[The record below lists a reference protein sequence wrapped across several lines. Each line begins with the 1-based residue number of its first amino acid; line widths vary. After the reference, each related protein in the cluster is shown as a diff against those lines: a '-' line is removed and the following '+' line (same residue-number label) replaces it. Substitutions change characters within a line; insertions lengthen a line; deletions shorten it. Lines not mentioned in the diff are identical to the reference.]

1 MLIDVVGR
9 LTSPGRIFIDY
20 WPGGRTVNYRITED
34 DRARFK
40 RCRRQ
45 WDFASRRGL
54 EPVVNV
60 DPVLP
65 AVVKDAL
72 AVYYYPGTWDWQ
84 PEVRQSLVHKA
95 LARAL
100 QEAGVASATDS
111 LPSAMALIDAYD
123 AWASTVDDF
132 APVKIGHNVQGLVPD
147 PRDPERGL
155 TTPDGSAVIY
165 ACRIDLLAVDA
176 ADEYWVV
183 RHQVLDKFQELD
195 ALIGDEAA
203 VAACWAWE
211 QEYLG
216 MEISGTIHN
225 QVRLTGPLDPPA
237 AESTAKGTPNR
248 VHQSEPSGGGRAI
261 PQHRRLS
268 ARTSRSGDT
277 GQVEQSTAGLVR
289 RTRIRRSRAEIGAV
303 GMLIGAEAIQMNSEP
318 AITPTF
324 AVHCQTCEFSAPC
337 LALVEGTD
345 PEPMLAANYRR
356 HAGEDQRKPRLG
368 QSTWGFGRGAA
379 PPRW

>member
-1 MLIDVVGR
+1 
-9 LTSPGRIFIDY
+9 
-20 WPGGRTVNYRITED
+20 VNYRITED

-54 EPVVNV
+54 EPIAGMES
-60 DPVLP
+60 VLP
-65 AVVKDAL
+65 AVLKDAL

-84 PEVRQSLVHKA
+84 PELRQSLVHKA
-95 LARAL
+95 ASRTL
-100 QEAGVASATDS
+100 QEAGAADALSTATAI
-111 LPSAMALIDAYD
+111 LDAYD

-132 APVKIGHNVQGLVPD
+132 APVKIGHDVGGLVPD

-155 TTPDGSAVIY
+155 TTPDGAAVTY
-165 ACRIDLLAVDA
+165 TCRIDLLAVDA

-183 RHQVLDKFQELD
+183 RHLILDDWQELD

-225 QVRLTGPLDPPA
+225 QVRITGPLDRPVA
-237 AESTAKGTPNR
+237 DGTARIR
-248 VHQSEPSGGGRAI
+248 VHQSEASGGGRAI

-268 ARTSRSGDT
+268 ARTSRSDESGHI
-277 GQVEQSTAGLVR
+277 EQSTAGFVR

-303 GMLIGAEAIQMNSEP
+303 GAQIGAEAVEMCGEP
-318 AITPTF
+318 AIYPTF
-324 AVHCQTCEFSAPC
+324 AAHCLACEFLAPC
-337 LALVEGTD
+337 RAIVEGTD
-345 PEPMLAANYRR
+345 PEPLLAAKFRPR
-356 HAGEDQRKPRLG
+356 PADDQRKPRLG
-368 QSTWGFGRGAA
+368 QATWGFGRGAA
-379 PPRW
+379 PPQW

>member
-1 MLIDVVGR
+1 VAAFTL
-9 LTSPGRIFIDY
+9 
-20 WPGGRTVNYRITED
+20 TED

-45 WDFASRRGL
+45 WDFASPHRRGL
-54 EPVVNV
+54 EPIANV

-65 AVVKDAL
+65 AVVTDAL

-84 PEVRQSLVHKA
+84 PEVRRLLVHKA
-95 LARAL
+95 VARAL
-100 QEAGVASATDS
+100 DEADVAGATDS
-111 LPSAMALIDAYD
+111 LPTAMAVIDAYD

-132 APVKIGHNVQGLVPD
+132 APVKIGHDVRGLVPD

-165 ACRIDLLAVDA
+165 TCRIDLLAVDA

-183 RHQVLDKFQELD
+183 RHQVADEFAELD

-203 VAACWAWE
+203 IAGCWAWE

-225 QVRLTGPLDPPA
+225 QVRLTGPLDPHA
-237 AESTAKGTPNR
+237 AASAAKSAR
-248 VHQSEPSGGGRAI
+248 VRQTEPSGGGRAI

-268 ARTSRSGDT
+268 ARTSRSDET
-277 GQVEQSTAGLVR
+277 RHVEQFTAGLLR

-303 GMLIGAEAIQMNSEP
+303 GLRIGAEAIQMNSEP

-324 AVHCQTCEFSAPC
+324 AAHCQMCEFSAPC
-337 LALVEGTD
+337 LALVEGRN
-345 PEPMLAANYRR
+345 PEPMLAAGYRR
-356 HAGEDQRKPRLG
+356 RPGEDQAKPRLG

>member
-1 MLIDVVGR
+1 
-9 LTSPGRIFIDY
+9 
-20 WPGGRTVNYRITED
+20 VNYRITED
-34 DRARFK
+34 DRARFQ

-54 EPVVNV
+54 EPIAHLQ
-60 DPVLP
+60 PVLP
-65 AVVKDAL
+65 AALKDAL

-84 PEVRQSLVHKA
+84 PEVRRSLVHKA

-100 QEAGVASATDS
+100 EEDALPTAT
-111 LPSAMALIDAYD
+111 ALLDAYD

-132 APVKIGHNVQGLVPD
+132 APVKIDHDVGGLVPD

-155 TTPDGSAVIY
+155 TTPDGAAVIY
-165 ACRIDLLAVDA
+165 TCRIDLLAVDA

-183 RHQVLDKFQELD
+183 RHLVVDDWQQLD
-195 ALIGDEAA
+195 ALIGDQAA

-225 QVRLTGPLDPPA
+225 QVRITGPLDRPVA
-237 AESTAKGTPNR
+237 DGTARR
-248 VHQSEPSGGGRAI
+248 VNQSEPSGGGRSI

-268 ARTSRSGDT
+268 ARTSRSDESGHI
-277 GQVEQSTAGLVR
+277 EQSTAGLVR
-289 RTRIRRSRAEIGAV
+289 RTRIRRSRADIGAV
-303 GMLIGAEAIQMNSEP
+303 GALIGAEAVQMSSAP
-318 AITPTF
+318 AIYPTF
-324 AVHCQTCEFSAPC
+324 GSHCQACEFSAPC
-337 LALVEGTD
+337 LALVLASD
-345 PEPMLAANYRR
+345 PEPLLAANFRR
-356 HAGEDQRKPRLG
+356 RLADDERKPRLG

-379 PPRW
+379 PPQW

>member
-1 MLIDVVGR
+1 MPLAHWRAVAAFT
-9 LTSPGRIFIDY
+9 LT
-20 WPGGRTVNYRITED
+20 EE

-45 WDFASRRGL
+45 WDFASPHRRGL
-54 EPVVNV
+54 EPIESAES
-60 DPVLP
+60 VLP

-84 PEVRQSLVHKA
+84 PEVRGSLVHKA
-95 LARAL
+95 AARAV
-100 QEAGVASATDS
+100 QEADATGATES
-111 LPSAMALIDAYD
+111 LPTALLTAKALIDAYD
-123 AWASTVDDF
+123 AWARIVDDF
-132 APVKIGHNVQGLVPD
+132 APVKIGHDVSGLVPD
-147 PRDPERGL
+147 PRDPECGL
-155 TTPDGSAVIY
+155 TTPEGSAVVY

-183 RHQVLDKFQELD
+183 RHQVVDEFDELPD
-195 ALIGDEAA
+195 SDVLIGDEAA

-225 QVRLTGPLDPPA
+225 AVRLTGPLDPPA
-237 AESTAKGTPNR
+237 TAHTAKSER
-248 VHQSEPSGGGRAI
+248 VRQSEASGGGRAI

-268 ARTSRSGDT
+268 ARTSRSEKTGD
-277 GQVEQSTAGLVR
+277 VEQFTAGPLR

-303 GMLIGAEAIQMNSEP
+303 GMLIGADALQMTNEP

-324 AVHCQTCEFSAPC
+324 AAHCRTCQFGAPC
-337 LALVEGTD
+337 LALVADTD
-345 PEPMLAANYRR
+345 PEPLLAANYRR
-356 HAGEDQRKPRLG
+356 HRDADQAKPRLG

>member
-1 MLIDVVGR
+1 V
-9 LTSPGRIFIDY
+9 SF
-20 WPGGRTVNYRITED
+20 RITED

-45 WDFASRRGL
+45 WDFASPHRRGL
-54 EPVVNV
+54 EPIVTVN
-60 DPVLP
+60 PVLP
-65 AVVKDAL
+65 ALLPAVIRDAL

-84 PEVRQSLVHKA
+84 PEVRRSLVHKA
-95 LARAL
+95 AARAL
-100 QEAGVASATDS
+100 AERGAPAGATDA
-111 LPSAMALIDAYD
+111 LPTAVALLDAYD

-132 APVKIGHNVQGLVPD
+132 APVRIGHDVAGLVPD

-165 ACRIDLLAVDA
+165 TCRIDLLAVDA

-183 RHQVLDKFQELD
+183 RHQVRDDFRELD

-225 QVRLTGPLDPPA
+225 QVRLSGPLDPPA
-237 AESTAKGTPNR
+237 APGAAKSAR
-248 VHQSEPSGGGRAI
+248 VGPRVRQSEPSGGGRAI

-268 ARTSRSGDT
+268 ARTSRTSRSHDT
-277 GQVEQSTAGLVR
+277 SHVEDFTAGPLR
-289 RTRIRRSRAEIGAV
+289 RTLIRRSRAEIAAAGT
-303 GMLIGAEAIQMNSEP
+303 LIGAEAIQMIGDP

-324 AVHCQTCEFSAPC
+324 ASHCRTCEFIPPC
-337 LALVEGTD
+337 LALVKGTD
-345 PEPMLAANYRR
+345 PEPTLAADYRR
-356 HAGEDQRKPRLG
+356 HPGEDQAKPRLG

-379 PPRW
+379 PPQW